1 MGECID
7 PYYRF
12 CIRAVIL
19 FTAKMSLCSHQPCPI
34 SDQCHKM
41 PKIHVKNN
49 VNINVK
55 HFTKPNSWAVTL
67 FTPKTAWCLHRN
79 HRPVHINWRLRMTQ
93 WLATEPREI
102 RRALLVDH
110 TVYIVK
116 QGGVLN
122 TPKVAKSA
130 QKRRKSLKIK
140 DFYINLM
147 GFCFSCFK
155 ANFAVAYNSV
165 NDQ

>member
-1 MGECID
+1 MTRIPVQAYCLQRKRLSVHINQAL
-7 PYYRF
+7 Y
-12 CIRAVIL
+12 CKN
-19 FTAKMSLCSHQPCPI
+19 AKNLCEEQCKHQCETFHKTESPCSH
-34 SDQCHKM
+34 SVYTED
-41 PKIHVKNN
+41 
-49 VNINVK
+49 
-55 HFTKPNSWAVTL
+55 VTL

-79 HRPVHINWRLRMTQ
+79 HRTVHINWRLRMTQ
-93 WLATEPREI
+93 WLATELREI

-140 DFYINLM
+140 DFCINLM
-147 GFCFSCFK
+147 GFCFNCFRGY
-155 ANFAVAYNSV
+155 FAVVYNSV